1 MFRKKKQDPLPQLLA
16 GLNPDAPLAERNLW
30 IIEIFAWIR
39 GQQNS
44 VDAAIARVSQLLDAI
59 DGNAALR
66 EKVQRWWAVQLQT
79 IDLTA
84 LLADFGFAPRTA
96 FFNEMAER
104 LRWKLLPSTPETI
117 DATVL
122 FSMALHTPF
131 DAQWL
136 KAMDKPLLERIA
148 QLLSPGFVSL
158 EVMVVPTQIAQSDV
172 DAGSIAG
179 LEHYGNRL
187 SPWQHLVLNAITY
200 CAGQILAAGF
210 APELRLRMSG
220 SAKNTQPFYSLISG
234 VEELRRAMLHP
245 SPKAAEV
252 LEAEETVRRSLD
264 ECRAAVASIY
274 EHFEDNGVSVGVV
287 FRLRQLR
294 MRILRVRELLD
305 CLLSANPKVITAKLL
320 AHLVAVGLERQ
331 SIRALISSS
340 SSLLASKVAERS
352 AETGEHYITRDKREY
367 AQMARKAAGGGLVMA
382 FTTLIKF
389 SLHAIAI
396 SAFWAGFLAG
406 INYAISFVLI
416 QLLHFTV
423 ATKQPAMTA
432 PAIAAK
438 LKDLERGNAVE
449 EFVDEVANLTRS
461 QVAAVLGN
469 VLVVFPAA
477 LGLSLLVARLWGSP
491 PLDPIHAL
499 QTLDSL
505 SLLGPSLLFAAFTGV
520 LLYASSILGGWVEN
534 WFVLRRMDSAIR
546 YNPRITRLLGEKR
559 ALRWSGFLRQNISGL
574 TSNIALGF
582 MLGLTPAIAGFF
594 GLGLEVRHV
603 TLSSGQIGVASATL
617 GLQVLHLPSFWWAAA
632 MLPFN
637 GALNVLVSFLL
648 AFRTALRAHNVSG
661 VERSRIYAGIRHRLR
676 VRPLSFFLPSG
687 TR

>member
-1 MFRKKKQDPLPQLLA
+1 MKRNAYDLPRLLA
-16 GLNPDAPLAERNLW
+16 ELDPQAELAQRHLWLIHLIEWVRAAHPSAEGAVERVRLFLDALDADPDAAARLQLW
-30 IIEIFAWIR
+30 WLHFID
-39 GQQNS
+39 Q
-44 VDAAIARVSQLLDAI
+44 VDI
-59 DGNAALR
+59 
-66 EKVQRWWAVQLQT
+66 T
-79 IDLTA
+79 T

-96 FFNEMAER
+96 FFSELTER
-104 LRWKLLPSTPETI
+104 LRYKLLPSTPETI
-117 DATVL
+117 DASEL
-122 FSMALHTPF
+122 FGIALNEEF
-131 DAQWL
+131 DVRWIQAL
-136 KAMDKPLLERIA
+136 DEPLLQRLA
-148 QLLSPGFVSL
+148 VALSP
-158 EVMVVPTQIAQSDV
+158 E
-172 DAGSIAG
+172 GSPGA
-179 LEHYGNRL
+179 
-187 SPWQHLVLNAITY
+187 SFWQHALLGAITY
-200 CAGQILAAGF
+200 CAGQILSTGF
-210 APELRLRMSG
+210 APELRLRMSEEIREE
-220 SAKNTQPFYSLISG
+220 KPFHALIHDVESLR
-234 VEELRRAMLHP
+234 V
-245 SPKAAEV
+245 EV
-252 LEAEETVRRSLD
+252 LHGLRTTDRLEQAEARLRERLD
-264 ECRAAVASIY
+264 ACRAAVGTVY
-274 EHFEDNGVSVGVV
+274 THFAAEGISVGLV

-294 MRILRVRELLD
+294 TRIVRVRQLLD
-305 CLLSANPKVITAKLL
+305 CLLSTRPELDAARLL
-320 AHLVAVGLERQ
+320 AGFVAVGRDRHSL
-331 SIRALISSS
+331 RALYDAN
-340 SSLLASKVAERS
+340 SSLLAAKITERS
-352 AETGEHYITRDKREY
+352 AETGEHYITRTPREY
-367 AQMARKAAGGGLVMA
+367 LDMVRRAAGGGLVMS
-382 FTTLIKF
+382 FTTLMKF
-389 SLHAIAI
+389 ALHALAL
-396 SAFWAGFLAG
+396 SAFWGGFLAG

-432 PAIAAK
+432 PAMAAK

-449 EFVDEVANLTRS
+449 EFIDEVANLTRS
-461 QVAAVLGN
+461 QVAAILGN
-469 VLVVFPAA
+469 VLMVFPAA
-477 LGLSLLVARLWGSP
+477 LGLSLLIARLWGSP
-491 PLDPIHAL
+491 PLDPIHAV

-559 ALRWSGFLRQNISGL
+559 ALRWSSFLHQNISGF

-617 GLQVLHLPSFWWAAA
+617 GLEVLHLSAFWWAVA

-676 VRPLSFFLPSG
+676 TRPLSFFLPSG